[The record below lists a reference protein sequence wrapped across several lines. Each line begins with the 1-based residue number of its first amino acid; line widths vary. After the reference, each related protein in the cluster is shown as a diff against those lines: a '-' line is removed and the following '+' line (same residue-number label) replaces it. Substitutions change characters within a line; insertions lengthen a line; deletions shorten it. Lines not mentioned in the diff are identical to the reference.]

1 MDWIKKRIIGVAAL
15 LMAIMVITTAA
26 YASDPLIEK
35 LREKGVLNDEE
46 ITEIER
52 ERSKDWHLPKGLEGV
67 SIGALAYI
75 DYSAGEKLSD
85 GKLDS
90 YNQFAVTR
98 GYINIKKQLTPWLSV
113 RITPDIAQE
122 TAGDEDAKLYGSWV
136 ARFKYYYA
144 QFNWPDMGFLTNNT
158 TELGMGH
165 MAWLDFQEHI
175 NPYRCQGTMFQERF
189 HGFNS
194 ADLGVSLMGYL
205 GGELD
210 EDYQKNVSKYYAGK
224 YGSYH
229 VGVYNGAG
237 YHADENNN
245 NKVVEYRLTIRP
257 LPTILP
263 GLQLT
268 YFGVNGKGNTED
280 TPDWKINTAFV
291 SYQHEYFTV
300 TGEYIKNKGNQ
311 AGDWVKATDPGKP
324 LNVDGYSLFGFVR
337 IPGLEELRVHGRYD
351 VFDPDDDTDD
361 DEAKLF
367 IAGLSYDVY
376 QHNMV
381 MLNYERF
388 DYEKNNDKVGED
400 DYEHR
405 VQLVYQIEF

>member
-1 MDWIKKRIIGVAAL
+1 MHRIKRGSLSFLAL
-15 LMAIMVITTAA
+15 VMAFTMATTMT

-35 LREKGVLNDEE
+35 LKEKGLLKEDEVAEIEKEREKQGEYLPEE
-46 ITEIER
+46 
-52 ERSKDWHLPKGLEGV
+52 LKGL

-75 DYSAGEKLSD
+75 DYSAGNKLS
-85 GKLDS
+85 GG
-90 YNQFAVTR
+90 NQESFNEFAVTR
-98 GYINIKKQLTPWLSV
+98 GYINITKKVTPWFYV
-113 RITPDIAQE
+113 RITPDIKQE
-122 TAGDEDAKLYGSWV
+122 KDSGGNLDGSWV

-144 QFNWPDMGFLTNNT
+144 QFNWPDLGFLTNNK

-194 ADLGVSLMGYL
+194 ADLGVSLIGYL

-210 EDYQKNVSKYYAGK
+210 KDYRKNVSKYYAGR

-237 YHADENNN
+237 YHDEEENN
-245 NKVVEYRLTIRP
+245 NKVLECRLTIRP
-257 LPTILP
+257 LPNIAP

-268 YFGVNGKGNTED
+268 YFGVNGKGNTAD
-280 TPDWKINTAFV
+280 NPAWKINTGFI
-291 SYQHEYFTV
+291 SYQHEYFTL

-311 AGDWVKATDPGKP
+311 AGEWVETADPSEA
-324 LNVDGYSLFGFVR
+324 LDVDGYSIFGFVR
-337 IPGLEELRVHGRYD
+337 IPGLGALRVHGRYD
-351 VFDPDDDTDD
+351 TFDPDEDTDD
-361 DEAKLF
+361 DEAALV

-376 QHNMV
+376 KHNMV

-388 DYEKNNDKVGED
+388 DYEKNNSKVGAD
-400 DYEHR
+400 DYEHK
-405 VQLVYQIEF
+405 VQFVYQISF